1 MTAPRDSARRR
12 RGRTA
17 FVFAGGSALASI
29 QVGMLRP
36 LLHAGLRPD
45 LVVGTSSG
53 ALNGALTAAD
63 PESAPARLERLWTTV
78 RRRDVLPVR
87 APTVVRALAGR
98 APAFATAGGIRR
110 VLERHLPV
118 RRLEDTAV
126 PFCVV
131 AADLATREKV
141 VLDRGDAVDA
151 LVATTAIPGIY
162 PPVLIGG
169 RLLADGGL
177 AEDPPLGTAVERGA
191 TTIYLLPG
199 GWPLGPAPEEG
210 AVTRAMDA
218 LDWLFWRVAA
228 AELARWAPEC
238 DLYVLPSPPITG
250 LHPLSPKGARRLI
263 AEAERMT
270 REWLPRAST
279 WRQTRLGAAG

>member
-1 MTAPRDSARRR
+1 MPRRP
-12 RGRTA
+12 GRTA
-17 FVFAGGSALASI
+17 FVFAGGSALGSI

-36 LLHAGLRPD
+36 LLATGLRPD

-53 ALNGALTAAD
+53 ALNGAVTAAD
-63 PESAPARLERLWTTV
+63 PAAAPDRLERLWTTA
-78 RRRDVLPVR
+78 RRSDVLPVR
-87 APTVVRALAGR
+87 APTVLRALAGR
-98 APAFATAGGIRR
+98 APGFASAGGIRR
-110 VLERHLPV
+110 VVERHLPV
-118 RRLEDTAV
+118 RRLEDTAI
-126 PFCVV
+126 PLYVV

-162 PPVLIGG
+162 PPVRIGE

-177 AEDPPLGTAVERGA
+177 AEDPPIGTAIERGA
-191 TTIYLLPG
+191 TTVYVLPV
-199 GWPLGPAPEEG
+199 GWPLGPAPAKG

-250 LHPLSPKGARRLI
+250 LHPLSPSSARQLI
-263 AEAERMT
+263 DDAERLT
-270 REWLPRAST
+270 REWLPHATT
-279 WRQTRLGAAG
+279 WREAG